1 MAFDR
6 AAAEDALHA
15 RVVAAL
21 GLAAGQVIWDGPN
34 APSPAKPFATLKL
47 VGPSR
52 LGLGGALTDATNLAN
67 PPGEEVEITLTEHQE
82 WVLTVQL
89 IAGATSGASSAAALL
104 GAAVMKLRLP
114 SALEQLRVAGV
125 AVIEVGD
132 TQDLSALFAS
142 DIESRAKLDVR
153 LRTMDTATEK
163 TGYIDT
169 VGIAS
174 PWGSFDAP

>member
-1 MAFDR
+1 V
-6 AAAEDALHA
+6 LS
-15 RVVAAL
+15 V
-21 GLAAGQVIWDGPN
+21 QVIA
-34 APSPAKPFATLKL
+34 AP
-47 VGPSR
+47 
-52 LGLGGALTDATNLAN
+52 
-67 PPGEEVEITLTEHQE
+67 
-82 WVLTVQL
+82 
-89 IAGATSGASSAAALL
+89 TSGASSAAALL